1 MIELLELC
9 GFGKQETEAEL
20 PRIKKAFDRLGINNE
35 DIERAK
41 QRLNKYYAVELKG
54 IRKVLRLCV
63 REVVNAV
70 LAREEGKKKIIYG
83 FMAPG
88 WEIIGSAIVSK
99 SRDVYAVN
107 LSWAFQA
114 VLGCVFGKI
123 VPILEAAEK
132 KWLKA
137 GVVTHCANVKTFMG
151 LIVSESIPRPDMM
164 LTSGF
169 LCETA
174 PKTLDLL
181 HELYGIPIGC
191 YDTCQDRELSDYS
204 GGTERAIDMAA
215 KSLRRL
221 VERVQE
227 VVGFEI
233 TVDMLREVMD
243 ARGGLDRAIRDIRKL
258 MGRGDPLPM
267 STANDNLFTILNML
281 TLSIDDLPDAI
292 DAANTA
298 YQELQERVDKGL
310 GVVEKGAPRILAMLF
325 AQHADPRLEY
335 LVHELGIAIVATDI
349 SLAVPYHVET
359 KDPYLKMSMSLRGS
373 LSTCLPRRIPLIV
386 EGCKKLKV
394 EGVLDRFHAGCRFV
408 AGDAPL
414 LKDAI
419 EKEIGIPVL
428 LLEWENFDPRIY
440 NHEEYKRRLE
450 VFKTMM
456 VKKPV

>member
-9 GFGKQETEAEL
+9 GFRKQEIEAEL
-20 PRIKKAFDRLGINNE
+20 PRIEKAFDRLGITSE

-41 QRLNKYYAVELKG
+41 QRLRKYYAIELKG

-63 REVVNAV
+63 REVVSTV

-88 WEIIGSAIVSK
+88 WEIIGSALVSK
-99 SRDVYAVN
+99 SSEVYAAN

-114 VLGCVFGKI
+114 VLGCVFDKI

-137 GVVTHCANVKTFMG
+137 GVVAHCANVKTFLG
-151 LIVSESIPRPDMM
+151 LIVSETVPRPDM
-164 LTSGF
+164 LITSGF

-181 HELYGIPIGC
+181 HELYGIPVDC
-191 YDTCQDRELSDYS
+191 YDTCQDRELSHYS
-204 GGTERAIDMAA
+204 DGTKRAIDMAA
-215 KSLRRL
+215 RSLRRL

-233 TVDMLREVMD
+233 TDDMLREVMD
-243 ARGGLDRAIRDIRKL
+243 ARGGLDRAMRDIRKL
-258 MGRGDPLPM
+258 MEKSDPLPM
-267 STANDNLFTILNML
+267 SAANDNMFTILNML
-281 TLSIDDLPDAI
+281 TMNIDKIPEAV
-292 DAANTA
+292 DAAKTTCE
-298 YQELQERVDKGL
+298 ELQERVDKGL

-325 AQHADPRLEY
+325 AQHVDPRLEQ

-349 SLAVPYHVET
+349 GLAVPYDMET
-359 KDPYLKMSMSLRGS
+359 RDPYVKMSMSLRGS

-394 EGVLDRFHAGCRFV
+394 DGVLDRFHAGCRFV

-419 EKEIGIPVL
+419 EKEIDVPVL

-456 VKKPV
+456 VKKPA

>member
-9 GFGKQETEAEL
+9 GFGKQEIEAEL
-20 PRIKKAFDRLGINNE
+20 PRIEKAFDRLGITSE
-35 DIERAK
+35 DIERGK

-63 REVVNAV
+63 REVVSTI

-88 WEIIGSAIVSK
+88 WEIIGSALVSK
-99 SRDVYAVN
+99 SSEVYAVN
-107 LSWAFQA
+107 HSWAFQA

-151 LIVSESIPRPDMM
+151 LIVSESVPKPDMM

-181 HELYGIPIGC
+181 HELYGIPVGC

-233 TVDMLREVMD
+233 TDDMLREVMD
-243 ARGGLDRAIRDIRKL
+243 ARAGLDRAIRDIRKL
-258 MGRGDPLPM
+258 MEKADPSPM

-281 TLSIDDLPDAI
+281 TMNIDKIPEAV
-292 DAANTA
+292 DAAKTA
-298 YQELQERVDKGL
+298 CEELQERVDKGL

-325 AQHADPRLEY
+325 AQHVDPRLEH
-335 LVHELGIAIVATDI
+335 LLHELGIAIVATDI

-359 KDPYLKMSMSLRGS
+359 KDPYVEMSMSLRGS

-394 EGVLDRFHAGCRFV
+394 DGVLDRFHAGCRFV

-428 LLEWENFDPRIY
+428 LLEWENFDPRVY
-440 NHEEYKRRLE
+440 NHEEYKRRLD
-450 VFKTMM
+450 VFKTMLL
-456 VKKPV
+456 KKPA

>member
-9 GFGKQETEAEL
+9 GFEKQEIEAEL
-20 PRIKKAFDRLGINNE
+20 PRIEKAFNRLGITTE
-35 DIERAK
+35 DIERGK
-41 QRLNKYYAVELKG
+41 QRLNKYYDVELKG
-54 IRKVLRLCV
+54 IRKVFRLCV
-63 REVVNAV
+63 REVVSAV

-88 WEIIGSAIVSK
+88 WEIIGSALVSK
-99 SRDVYAVN
+99 SSEVYAAN
-107 LSWAFQA
+107 LSWAFQV

-137 GVVTHCANVKTFMG
+137 GVVTHCANVKTFLG
-151 LIVSESIPRPDMM
+151 LIVSESVPRPDM
-164 LTSGF
+164 LITSGS

-181 HELYGIPIGC
+181 HELYGIPVCC
-191 YDTCQDRELSDYS
+191 YDTCQDRELSDYLD
-204 GGTERAIDMAA
+204 GTKRAIDMSA

-221 VERVQE
+221 TERIQE

-233 TVDMLREVMD
+233 TNDMLREVMD
-243 ARGGLDRAIRDIRKL
+243 ARGGLDRGIRNIRRL
-258 MGRGDPLPM
+258 IENSDPLPIRA
-267 STANDNLFTILNML
+267 ANDNLWTILNML

-292 DAANTA
+292 DATNTA
-298 YQELQERVDKGL
+298 YAELQERVDKGL

-325 AQHADPRLEY
+325 AQHADPRLEH
-335 LVHELGIAIVATDI
+335 LAGELGIAIVASDI
-349 SLAVPYHVET
+349 GLAVPYDGATE
-359 KDPYLKMSMSLRGS
+359 DPYVEISMYLRGS
-373 LSTCLPRRIPLIV
+373 LSTSLPRRIPLIV
-386 EGCKKLKV
+386 EGCKRLKV
-394 EGVLDRFHAGCRFV
+394 DGVLDRFHAGCRFV
-408 AGDAPL
+408 SGDAPL

-440 NHEEYKRRLE
+440 KHEEYKRRLE

-456 VKKPV
+456 VKKPA

>member
-9 GFGKQETEAEL
+9 GFGKQEIDAEL
-20 PRIKKAFDRLGINNE
+20 PRIEKTFDRLGITSE

-63 REVVNAV
+63 REVVSTV
-70 LAREEGKKKIIYG
+70 LAREEGKKKIVYG

-88 WEIIGSAIVSK
+88 WEIIGSALVSK
-99 SRDVYAVN
+99 SSEVYAVN
-107 LSWAFQA
+107 HSWAFQA
-114 VLGCVFGKI
+114 VLGCVFDKI

-151 LIVSESIPRPDMM
+151 LIVSESVPWPDMM

-174 PKTLDLL
+174 PKTLDLM
-181 HELYGIPIGC
+181 HELYDIPVCC

-204 GGTERAIDMAA
+204 DGTKRAIDMAA

-233 TVDMLREVMD
+233 TDEMLREVMD
-243 ARGGLDRAIRDIRKL
+243 ARVGLDRAIRDIRKL
-258 MGRGDPLPM
+258 MEKSDPLPM
-267 STANDNLFTILNML
+267 GTANDNLFTILNML
-281 TLSIDDLPDAI
+281 TMNIDKIPEAV
-292 DAANTA
+292 DAAKTTCE
-298 YQELQERVDKGL
+298 ELQERVDKGL

-325 AQHADPRLEY
+325 AQHVDPRLEH
-335 LVHELGIAIVATDI
+335 LAGEMGIAIVATDI
-349 SLAVPYHVET
+349 SLAVPYDMET
-359 KDPYLKMSMSLRGS
+359 KDPYVKMSMSLRGS

-394 EGVLDRFHAGCRFV
+394 DGVLDRFHAGCRFV

-440 NHEEYKRRLE
+440 KHEEYKRRLE

-456 VKKPV
+456 VKKPA

>member
-9 GFGKQETEAEL
+9 GFGKQEIEAEL
-20 PRIKKAFDRLGINNE
+20 PRIKRAFDRLGITSG

-63 REVVNAV
+63 REVVSTV
-70 LAREEGKKKIIYG
+70 LAREEGKKKIVYG

-88 WEIIGSAIVSK
+88 WEIIGSALVSK
-99 SRDVYAVN
+99 SSEVYAVN
-107 LSWAFQA
+107 HSWAFQA
-114 VLGCVFGKI
+114 VLGCVFDKI

-151 LIVSESIPRPDMM
+151 LIVSESVPRPDLM

-174 PKTLDLL
+174 PKTLDLMR
-181 HELYGIPIGC
+181 ELYGIPVGC

-204 GGTERAIDMAA
+204 DGTKRAIEMAA
-215 KSLRRL
+215 RSLRRL
-221 VERVQE
+221 VEEVQE

-233 TVDMLREVMD
+233 TDDMLREVMD
-243 ARGGLDRAIRDIRKL
+243 ARSGLDRAIRDIRKL
-258 MGRGDPLPM
+258 MEKGDPLPM

-281 TLSIDDLPDAI
+281 TMNIDKIPEAI
-292 DAANTA
+292 DAAKTA
-298 YQELQERVDKGL
+298 CEELQERVDKGL

-325 AQHADPRLEY
+325 AQHVDPRLEH

-349 SLAVPYHVET
+349 SLAVPYDMET
-359 KDPYLKMSMSLRGS
+359 KDPYVKMSMSLRGS
-373 LSTCLPRRIPLIV
+373 LSTCLPRRIPLIM

-394 EGVLDRFHAGCRFV
+394 DGVLDRFHAGCRFV

-414 LKDAI
+414 LKEAI
-419 EKEIGIPVL
+419 EKEIGVPVL
-428 LLEWENFDPRIY
+428 LLEWENFDPRVY

-456 VKKPV
+456 VKKPA